1 MYINWNLVFY
11 FQVRRAVISAKN
23 ALMEDFVP
31 KHLGFSHISR
41 EDVINHHTRPL
52 AKELL
57 CSMSDNPVI
66 LVLDGTYIYLQKS
79 GNFSFSR
86 RSYSTH
92 KHRPLVKPMMIVSTS
107 GYIISVLGPYLAD
120 SKNSDAKILSHM
132 IQTNVEDIRKWV
144 EEDDIFIV
152 DRGFRD
158 AEAFAGWLGD
168 TCWNA
173 ILSDSSFKATLNRG
187 SQYNQICDQGTCKI

>member
-1 MYINWNLVFY
+1 M
-11 FQVRRAVISAKN
+11 
-23 ALMEDFVP
+23 P

-158 AEAFAGWLGD
+158 AEALLDDLGIHVEMPSFLTRHSKQHSSEEANTTRFVTKVLVKYNMPQYNTD
-168 TCWNA
+168 LICVCCCRSLSL
-173 ILSDSSFKATLNRG
+173 ILS
-187 SQYNQICDQGTCKI
+187 